1 MAAKASRKTPSER
14 DRFWLDHH
22 RAQGTS
28 GKSAKA
34 YAAEQGLTAHAF
46 YQARKRLRAEGLL
59 DPAREAR
66 QEGRSR
72 ARSGTPVRFSKV
84 TVAPRMERPRF
95 RAELPNGIA
104 LDWSGPALDASV
116 LDLLERLLRLR

>member
-1 MAAKASRKTPSER
+1 MGSKESRQTPSER

-22 RAQGTS
+22 RGQVAS

-34 YAAEQGLTAHAF
+34 YATEQGLTAHAF

-59 DPAREAR
+59 APAREAR
-66 QEGRSR
+66 REGRSPKRR
-72 ARSGTPVRFSKV
+72 ATPIRFSKV
-84 TVAPRMERPRF
+84 TVTPRTEPPRF

>member
-22 RAQGTS
+22 RGQVAS

-72 ARSGTPVRFSKV
+72 KRATPVRFSKV